1 MHNIDEQLVLM
12 EKYRITSDELLFL
25 TVLLLLQDGEGDYTF
40 ISQYLSLPTD
50 CRNGIR
56 ESLISLQNKEIIT
69 KSYKVPNVGEKFIP
83 EDVTINKN
91 FVKNFY
97 RCSFNMGK
105 ELFEAYP
112 MFGIINGEPVGIRS
126 VSKKFDSLEDFY
138 RYYGKTIS
146 WKPEK
151 HEYIMELVKWA
162 KEKNLLVTTL
172 ANFVIDHKWEEL
184 EALRNGEI
192 ANIDFNA
199 VKQL

>member
-1 MHNIDEQLVLM
+1 MHNIDEQLILM
-12 EKYRITSDELLFL
+12 EKYKLTSDELLFL
-25 TVLLLLQDGEGDYTF
+25 TVLLLLQDGESDYTF
-40 ISQYLSLPTD
+40 ISRYLSLPTD

-56 ESLISLQNKEIIT
+56 ESLLSLQNKEIIT

-97 RCSFNMGK
+97 RCSFDMGK
-105 ELFEAYP
+105 ELFENYP
-112 MFGIINGEPVGIRS
+112 MFGLINGEPVGIRS

-138 RYYGKTIS
+138 KYYGKTIS

-151 HEYIMELVKWA
+151 HEYIMGLVEWA

-184 EALRNGEI
+184 EALRDGEI